1 MKFLKISSLLVL
13 SLLLFVPAA
22 LADVECELRPN
33 SQRVRMESEMEML
46 AALTLRC
53 ESEAGNLD
61 STTDGEGGLVLVD
74 SDITADGD
82 ARSTFDL
89 ELVFSGDVINDEDTG
104 MPTLWIVD
112 VADAT
117 AARTVPDPNPGG
129 LSATDADGNRMPA
142 PMARV
147 GSDSVYWEGI
157 RFPESWAGETRGTLD
172 IAMIYMDASSID
184 GERLEATLDMAG
196 MNLNGDEVLTAEAGP
211 VTVARVDQA
220 LNLSF
225 AEDNKAAK
233 FNACEPGSATIS
245 VTLEEGYRMA
255 WDPMNDILLKTSSG
269 KISASDTGIFDV
281 TGEGDADEIIID
293 VSSTDADDSGDIAI
307 KFEPAAGG
315 TVGDDITLSAMILP
329 MRRSMESFGYSAQ
342 LVVGTYSAC
351 EGDKLF
357 FPFVTS
363 MSGWDTGIV
372 VSNNSKV
379 DGSCYLNWGD
389 MDLDDDEMEALST
402 VDVDAKDHMTFLVS
416 AQRGADYNG
425 SLGVQCSFSSATGYV
440 FLSDVANSIGQGY
453 LVKP

>member
-22 LADVECELRPN
+22 LADVTCELRPN

-53 ESEAGNLD
+53 ESEAGTLD

-74 SDITADGD
+74 AVDDPIVDN
-82 ARSTFDL
+82 RSTFDL
-89 ELVFSGDVINDEDTG
+89 ELVFSGDVMNDEDTG
-104 MPTLWIVD
+104 MPTLWLM
-112 VADAT
+112 DAT
-117 AARTVPDPNPGG
+117 AARDAVAATTSAALVT
-129 LSATDADGNRMPA
+129 ATDADGNRMPA
-142 PMARV
+142 PEATV

-157 RFPESWAGETRGTLD
+157 PFPQTWVGETRGTLD
-172 IAMIYMDASSID
+172 IAMIYMDASSIE

-196 MNLNGDEVLTAEAGP
+196 MGLRGDEVLTAEAGP

-220 LNLSF
+220 LGLSF
-225 AEDNKAAK
+225 AEDEKAAK
-233 FNACEPGSATIS
+233 FNACEPGSATIT

-255 WDPMNDILLKTSSG
+255 WMDENDILLKTSSG
-269 KISASDTGIFDV
+269 KISAKDTGIFDV

-293 VSSTDADDSGDIAI
+293 VEPTSGDDTADLAI

-315 TVGDDITLSAMILP
+315 TVGDDIMLYAMILP
-329 MRRSMESFGYSAQ
+329 MRRSDESFGYSAQ

-402 VDVDAKDHMTFLVS
+402 VDVDAKGHMTFLVS